1 LAIGQP
7 LDFGSATLPELRKA
21 MPSDPFNLE
30 ATVEQMHPTPN
41 PAAAE
46 PVHPLEKAHDLV
58 REVMTAYIAR
68 DNYQTS
74 TLILAALSYLNELPV
89 LGVSDQERQ
98 TLGQTLDSILD
109 IFCQPDFIVPEEH
122 GFLYLV
128 YNSMIGNIM
137 EGCLNTTTDHHL
149 IKVNL
154 QQQNAFKTLVLYSAR
169 NNESIDISNLLVA
182 NPELVSRWFFQTW
195 KTVFSGNCSQR
206 VTANLARFLSQM
218 DHRIIPAMDMQE
230 LYFGCTYLG
239 IPEERRAKELINQT
253 IQRNIPVSIANRSD
267 PKRIAVFSEFWSKGH
282 SVHRTLNG
290 YIAALKPYFH
300 VTLLHSLRESSELDT
315 SLFDD
320 VVRIQFEN
328 SSLNLAPLEK
338 NNFAAVIF
346 PDVGMTLQSILL
358 VNFRIAPVQV
368 IMTGH
373 PVSTFGAKTDYFI
386 SGRDVDVPMI
396 AKQNYSERLVL
407 LPGYGAVHELPTY
420 PIRGNKK
427 KTTEVLINASW
438 YGQKIHWH
446 CLDTVN
452 EAMRRCKNR
461 VKLRLFAGS
470 APIQHKGYPAFFKEV
485 SRRMTNGWVEIVPH
499 LPYPDYMGLM
509 EEADFAADVFPFA
522 GSNTVADNLYLR
534 KPTLAREGYRWFNRI
549 GPAMLRSVDLGELIA
564 TSDQE
569 YIEKFVRLVD
579 DEAYRNELTESLQGA
594 DLEHKVF
601 HPQGANEFAQ
611 FIQNVAKN
619 PKHYPGDDPILL

>member
-1 LAIGQP
+1 MASEP
-7 LDFGSATLPELRKA
+7 FDLD
-21 MPSDPFNLE
+21 
-30 ATVEQMHPTPN
+30 ATVEQMHPSPSP
-41 PAAAE
+41 PAEE
-46 PVHPLEKAHDLV
+46 PVNPLQRAYDLV
-58 REVMTAYIAR
+58 REAMAAYVAR
-68 DNYQTS
+68 DNNRTS
-74 TLILAALSYLNELPV
+74 LAILAALSHLNDMPV
-89 LGVSDQERQ
+89 LGVSDEERL
-98 TLGQTLDSILD
+98 TLGQTLDSVLD

-137 EGCLNTTTDHHL
+137 EGCLKTTTDHHL
-149 IKVNL
+149 IKVNS
-154 QQQNAFKTLVLYSAR
+154 QEQNAFKTLVLYSAR
-169 NNESIDISNLLVA
+169 NYESIDIANILVA
-182 NPELVSRWFFQTW
+182 NPELVSRWCFQTW

-218 DHRIIPAMDMQE
+218 DHRIVPALDMQE

-239 IPEERRAKELINQT
+239 IPEERRAKELVNQA
-253 IQRNIPVSIANRSD
+253 IQRRIPVSITNRPD
-267 PKRIAVFSEFWSKGH
+267 PKRIAVFSEYWLKGH
-282 SVHRTLNG
+282 SVHRTLSG
-290 YIAALKPYFH
+290 YIAALKPHFH
-300 VTLLHSLRESSELDT
+300 LTLLHSLREATELDT
-315 SLFDD
+315 SLFDE
-320 VVRIQFEN
+320 VVRIRFEN
-328 SSLNLAPLEK
+328 ASLGLGPLG
-338 NNFAAVIF
+338 NNEFSAMIF
-346 PDVGMTLQSILL
+346 PDVGMTLPSILM

-420 PIRGNKK
+420 PIRGRKK
-427 KTTEVLINASW
+427 QSPEVLINGSW

-446 CLDTVN
+446 CLDTVQ
-452 EAMRRCKNR
+452 EAIRRCKNR

-470 APIQHKGYPAFFKEV
+470 APVQHKGYAAFINEV
-485 SRRMTNGWVEIVPH
+485 SRRVSNGWVEIVPH
-499 LPYPDYMGLM
+499 LAYADYMGLM

-534 KPTLAREGYRWFNRI
+534 KPTLVREGYRWFNRI

-564 TSDQE
+564 TSDHE

-579 DEAYRNELTESLQGA
+579 DEDYRNALAESLRGA
-594 DLEHKVF
+594 DLANKVF

-611 FIQNVAKN
+611 FMLNVTQN
-619 PKHYPGDDPILL
+619 PKHYPGDDPIIL